1 MCVAVRDS
9 CAPLLLCHGLSWPD
23 SLDCDRFPADE
34 DMCLASLSKEYKHI
48 HKELPKPI
56 CQTCPAV
63 EEFFTQ
69 KRVLDVFCAN
79 NFAMASGTAL
89 IYDDEMTS
97 CKLLWD
103 DPECDIE
110 VPERLLSSYEQ
121 LKHYHLVER
130 CIHVPVR
137 EGTEEEIMLVHSSE
151 YLEVVKSTQTMNE
164 EELRRVSENYDA
176 VYFHPN
182 TYRCAKL
189 AVGATLQLVD
199 SVISGKVHNGMA
211 LVRILIV
218 DWDVHHGQGIQY
230 VFEEDPSVLYYS
242 WHRYEHQQFWP
253 LLRESDY
260 DAVGQGKGK
269 GFNLNVPWNKV
280 GMGNS
285 DYLAAFF
292 HVLLPVAFE
301 FVPELILVSSG
312 YDSGIGD
319 PEGQM
324 NATPEC
330 FAHLTHFLMQLANG
344 RVCAVLEGGYH
355 LKSLSESVCMTVKT
369 LLRDPLPQI
378 SGEMAP
384 CLSAVESIQNV
395 RAAHKPYWKCLMY
408 EEATP
413 LHNLSTKSQQMMEA
427 ELIQTSTHPTAKQ
440 AVGTT
445 NSDEAIKTDR
455 FLESHMK
462 KILFPVP
469 PVKTAAAIVSKA
481 DAHLLPISV
490 QVEMEMN
497 AQELK
502 TLVSAFDAELVKEEK
517 ALLSLQNV
525 LAVLDKILKKKVCN
539 GIAES
544 SVASVSTTF
553 ALKHCFDFG
562 LQRVLCIVVGDMDLE
577 LDLDDGKILL
587 MNICQKQQTEKTNSK
602 YHISLNWKEDAGRN
616 NFFCAV
622 LGFILPVAYSY
633 QPDLMI
639 IVIGPNRSLGVN
651 AISLLTCL
659 LQGLAESRILVV
671 IQDTEIK
678 LVQSVAKALS
688 GVSTPDFGAYAPA
701 SQENV
706 FEIKQL
712 KDQLQQEWKMLRCS
726 VKDWISGS

>member
-1 MCVAVRDS
+1 
-9 CAPLLLCHGLSWPD
+9 
-23 SLDCDRFPADE
+23 
-34 DMCLASLSKEYKHI
+34 
-48 HKELPKPI
+48 
-56 CQTCPAV
+56 
-63 EEFFTQ
+63 
-69 KRVLDVFCAN
+69 
-79 NFAMASGTAL
+79 MASGTAL

-97 CKLLWD
+97 YKLLWD

-164 EELRRVSENYDA
+164 EELQRVSENYDA

-199 SVISGKVHNGMA
+199 SVMSGKVRNGMA
-211 LVRILIV
+211 LVRPPGHHSQRNAANGFCVFNNVAIAAQYAKRRYGLQRILIV

-344 RVCAVLEGGYH
+344 RLCAVLEGGYH

-384 CLSAVESIQNV
+384 CLRYGSRNILFHAICVCSYWRRGGA
-395 RAAHKPYWKCLMY
+395 RA
-408 EEATP
+408 EALEGKVGVKGRGHGSYAGGSLTFRDLPSP
-413 LHNLSTKSQQMMEA
+413 LH
-427 ELIQTSTHPTAKQ
+427 P
-440 AVGTT
+440 
-445 NSDEAIKTDR
+445 
-455 FLESHMK
+455 
-462 KILFPVP
+462 
-469 PVKTAAAIVSKA
+469 
-481 DAHLLPISV
+481 
-490 QVEMEMN
+490 
-497 AQELK
+497 AQ
-502 TLVSAFDAELVKEEK
+502 
-517 ALLSLQNV
+517 
-525 LAVLDKILKKKVCN
+525 
-539 GIAES
+539 
-544 SVASVSTTF
+544 
-553 ALKHCFDFG
+553 
-562 LQRVLCIVVGDMDLE
+562 
-577 LDLDDGKILL
+577 
-587 MNICQKQQTEKTNSK
+587 
-602 YHISLNWKEDAGRN
+602 
-616 NFFCAV
+616 
-622 LGFILPVAYSY
+622 
-633 QPDLMI
+633 
-639 IVIGPNRSLGVN
+639 
-651 AISLLTCL
+651 
-659 LQGLAESRILVV
+659 
-671 IQDTEIK
+671 
-678 LVQSVAKALS
+678 
-688 GVSTPDFGAYAPA
+688 
-701 SQENV
+701 
-706 FEIKQL
+706 
-712 KDQLQQEWKMLRCS
+712 
-726 VKDWISGS
+726 